1 MDRLSDCLSGR
12 YPGHVSRR
20 RRTAKTFGLAL
31 LLGTPLAWA
40 QTQIDVY
47 IESVPSLAI
56 GVDTLGDHRPPQ
68 LGPHSGSHGST
79 IVVDA
84 HGLLVVE
91 REEGVVVR
99 ARKSHGEPV
108 AELRLAPGLGE
119 IIRDAGSNR
128 VFVAER
134 GGDRLLELTP
144 GDAHGR
150 GLGIRASVE
159 IREPHGLALTPDG
172 NTLLVT
178 SVADHELVGVDLR
191 DGELRIAWRV
201 ALAPEPRGVAVSPD
215 GKRAIVGFLSMG
227 AVALVRL
234 PEHQAEP
241 PRVRYRS
248 LEPRDQLR
256 LQVEEF
262 EDFAETHSALV
273 EPPSRFEVPS
283 DTGRRSAR
291 NTFAV
296 AFVGHGLAVAPHEL
310 ATPQL
315 TRKPQNTDTY
325 GGGESFSPITHTLSM
340 LGAETLDGAAA
351 TAPIEQ
357 ATIAVHMPRAL
368 AYDLSRD
375 TLYVGGYGDDAVEA
389 IADVSQRTVHASWR
403 IRVGQP
409 DACGIDGLAVD
420 GDSLWIHCEFGR
432 ELLRV
437 ELGTQEEVTF
447 GSKLDVTRGPEL
459 TKPIRPPEVEHGA
472 ELFRRAGDSRLTLD
486 GTLACAQC
494 HPEGRSD
501 GLSWRLEGAILQTPM
516 LAGRL
521 VGTAPYKWDGQ
532 DRDLATSLHAT
543 IGRLGGH
550 PDRVSKSELRAL
562 RAYLESLPP
571 PRPPTPSNADAI
583 ARGREVFE
591 SSEAACDACHEG
603 SRLTD
608 THQHDFETALAQVD
622 TPSLLGL
629 AHSAPYYHDGSAVSI
644 EALLANR
651 TTIHDMADTQNLTP
665 AQLAD
670 LGAYLES
677 L

>member
-1 MDRLSDCLSGR
+1 MSSAMDRYTKGL
-12 YPGHVSRR
+12 HARR
-20 RRTAKTFGLAL
+20 RGAAKPLWLAL
-31 LLGTPLAWA
+31 LLTAPVAWA
-40 QTQIDVY
+40 QTQREVFL
-47 IESVPSLAI
+47 EHPHLQI
-56 GVDTLGDHRPPQ
+56 GVDTLGDVRPPQ
-68 LGPHSGSHGST
+68 LGPHQGSHGST

-99 ARKSHGEPV
+99 AAGGEPI
-108 AELRLAPGLGE
+108 AELQLAPGLGE
-119 IIRDAGSNR
+119 IVRDATSNR

-144 GDAHGR
+144 GDAQGR
-150 GLGIRASVE
+150 GLGIRASVA

-191 DGELRIAWRV
+191 DGELAIAWRV
-201 ALAPEPRGVAVSPD
+201 PLLPEPRGVAISPD
-215 GKRAIVGFLSMG
+215 GKRAIIGFLSTG
-227 AVALVRL
+227 AVALLSL
-234 PEHQAEP
+234 PERADEQ

-256 LQVEEF
+256 VEVREF
-262 EDFAETHSALV
+262 EDDFTETSSALV
-273 EPPSRFEVPS
+273 EARSRFEVPS
-283 DTGRRSAR
+283 DTGRRAAR
-291 NTFAV
+291 NMFAV
-296 AFVGHGLAVAPHEL
+296 AFVGHGIAVTPHEL

-315 TRKPQNTDTY
+315 TRKPQNTGTY

-340 LGAETLDGAAA
+340 LGGETLEGAAA
-351 TAPIEQ
+351 TAALEQ
-357 ATIAVHMPRAL
+357 AEISVHMPRSL
-368 AYDLSRD
+368 TYDLARD
-375 TLYVGGYGDDAVEA
+375 TLYVGGYGNDSVQA
-389 IADVSQRTVHASWR
+389 IADVSQRSVYTAWKLDL
-403 IRVGQP
+403 RVDGN
-409 DACGIDGLAVD
+409 CGIDGLAVD
-420 GDSLWIHCEFGR
+420 QDSLWIHCEFGR
-432 ELLRV
+432 KLVRV
-437 ELGTQEEVTF
+437 ELEQPGEAGLEHTLAVTH
-447 GSKLDVTRGPEL
+447 GSEL
-459 TKPIRPPEVEHGA
+459 TKPIRAPEVEQGA

-521 VGTAPYKWDGQ
+521 VGTAPFKWDGQ
-532 DRDLATSLHAT
+532 DPDLAASLHAT

-550 PDRVSKSELRAL
+550 PDSMTRAELRAL
-562 RAYLESLPP
+562 RAYLESLPA
-571 PRPPTPSNADAI
+571 PRPPTPKNADAI

-591 SSEAACDACHEG
+591 SPEAACDACHEG

-608 THQHDFETALAQVD
+608 AQQHTFATALAQVD

-629 AHSAPYYHDGSAVSI
+629 AHSAPYYHDGSAVSLD
-644 EALLANR
+644 ALLANR
-651 TTIHDMADTQNLTP
+651 TTIHDMADTSKLSP
-665 AQLAD
+665 EQLAD

>member
-1 MDRLSDCLSGR
+1 MDRHSNGL
-12 YPGHVSRR
+12 HTRR
-20 RRTAKTFGLAL
+20 RGAAKPLWLAL
-31 LLGTPLAWA
+31 LLVTPVAWA
-40 QTQIDVY
+40 QTRLDIALEFPRSD
-47 IESVPSLAI
+47 I
-56 GVDTLGDHRPPQ
+56 GVDTLGDLRPPQ
-68 LGPHSGSHGST
+68 LGPHQGSHGST
-79 IVVDA
+79 IVADE

-91 REEGVVVR
+91 REEGVIVR
-99 ARKSHGEPV
+99 AGHGEPV
-108 AELRLAPGLGE
+108 AELQLAPGLGE
-119 IIRDAGSNR
+119 IVRDATSKR

-150 GLGIRASVE
+150 GLGIRASVA

-191 DGELRIAWRV
+191 DGELTIAWRV
-201 ALAPEPRGVAVSPD
+201 ALLPEPRGVAISPD
-215 GKRAIVGFLSMG
+215 GKRAIVGFLSTG
-227 AVALVRL
+227 AVALVSM
-234 PEHQAEP
+234 PERADEQ

-256 LQVEEF
+256 VEVEEF
-262 EDFAETHSALV
+262 EDFTESSSALV
-273 EPPSRFEVPS
+273 EARSRFEVPS

-291 NTFAV
+291 NMFAV
-296 AFVGHGLAVAPHEL
+296 AFVGHGLAVTPHEL

-315 TRKPQNTDTY
+315 TRKPQDTGTY
-325 GGGESFSPITHTLSM
+325 GGGDSFSPITHTLSM
-340 LGAETLDGAAA
+340 LGGETLEGAAG
-351 TAPIEQ
+351 TAALEQ
-357 ATIAVHMPRAL
+357 ATLDVHMPRAL
-368 AYDLSRD
+368 AYELGRD
-375 TLYVGGYGDDAVEA
+375 TLYVGGYGDDAVQA
-389 IADVSQRTVHASWR
+389 IAEVSQRSVHSAWKLD
-403 IRVGQP
+403 VGNSSDP
-409 DACGIDGLAVD
+409 CGIDGLAVD

-432 ELLRV
+432 KLLRV
-437 ELGTQEEVTF
+437 ELGELGT
-447 GSKLDVTRGPEL
+447 GDRANLDNKLVVTRGPEL
-459 TKPIRPPEVEHGA
+459 TTPIRAPEVEHGA

-532 DRDLATSLHAT
+532 DRDLAKSLHAT

-550 PDRVSKSELRAL
+550 PDAMRSAELRAL
-562 RAYLESLPP
+562 RAYLESLPA
-571 PRPPTPSNADAI
+571 PRPPTPSDADAI

-591 SSEAACDACHEG
+591 SPEASCDACHEG

-608 THQHDFETALAQVD
+608 NDQHAFETALAQVD

-629 AHSAPYYHDGSAVSI
+629 AHSAPYYHDGSAVSLD
-644 EALLANR
+644 ALLANR
-651 TTIHDMADTQNLTP
+651 TTIHDMADTSKLTLE
-665 AQLAD
+665 QLAD

>member
-1 MDRLSDCLSGR
+1 MASAMDRYDCFPTHG
-12 YPGHVSRR
+12 SRR
-20 RRTAKTFGLAL
+20 RRSGKTFALAL
-31 LLGTPLAWA
+31 LLAAPVAWA
-40 QTQIDVY
+40 QTQMQVDISFGPHFEV
-47 IESVPSLAI
+47 
-56 GVDTLGDHRPPQ
+56 GVDPLGDLRPPQ
-68 LGPHSGSHGST
+68 LGPHQGSHGST
-79 IVVDA
+79 IVVDE

-99 ARKSHGEPV
+99 ARKGQPF

-119 IIRDAGSNR
+119 IVRDATAKR

-134 GGDRLLELTP
+134 GGDRLLELDP
-144 GDAHGR
+144 GDKHGR

-191 DGELRIAWRV
+191 DGELTIAWRV
-201 ALAPEPRGVAVSPD
+201 ALLPEPRGVAVSPD
-215 GKRAIVGFLSMG
+215 GKRAIVGFLSTG
-227 AVALVRL
+227 ALALLRL
-234 PEHQAEP
+234 PEHEGEP

-256 LQVEEF
+256 VNSRLRGSEE
-262 EDFAETHSALV
+262 DSDSSLV
-273 EPPSRFEVPS
+273 EARSRFEVPS

-315 TRKPQNTDTY
+315 TRNPAITGTY
-325 GGGESFSPITHTLSM
+325 GGGDSFSPITHALSR
-340 LGAETLDGAAA
+340 LGTEALDGAAA
-351 TAPIEQ
+351 TAPLEQ
-357 ATIAVHMPRAL
+357 PEIDVDMPRSL
-368 AYDLSRD
+368 AYELARD
-375 TLYVGGYGDDAVEA
+375 TLYVGGYGDDSVVA
-389 IADVSQRTVHASWR
+389 IANVSQGTIVASWR
-403 IRVGQP
+403 IRVGDESDP
-409 DACGIDGLAVD
+409 CGIDGLAVD

-432 ELLRV
+432 ELLHF
-437 ELGTQEEVTF
+437 ELGDLKSRE
-447 GSKLDVTRGPEL
+447 DVVATRSAEL

-501 GLSWRLEGAILQTPM
+501 GLSWRLEGAILQTPI

-532 DRDLATSLHAT
+532 DLDFTASVHAT
-543 IGRLGGH
+543 ILRLGGR
-550 PDRVSKSELRAL
+550 PEAMTEDELHAL
-562 RAYLESLPP
+562 RAYIESLPA
-571 PRPPTPSNADAI
+571 PRSPTPSDPEAI

-591 SSEAACDACHEG
+591 SPEAACDACHEG

-608 THQHDFETALAQVD
+608 NQQHVFETALAQVD
-622 TPSLLGL
+622 TPSLIGL
-629 AHSAPYYHDGSAVSI
+629 AHSAPYYHDASAVSI

-651 TTIHDMADTQNLTP
+651 SNIHDMADTSKLTVE
-665 AQLAD
+665 QLAD